1 MYWRNTSVNQTASDN
16 ISYNVLIIDNDQNL
30 ARVLLET
37 CAHRGIRGTVA
48 ADKKTALDYLNQN
61 GWNMVFINRKFAG
74 NSSQTGNLQLLC
86 RIKAD
91 RPELPVIMISEA
103 DSAQTAV
110 SAIRAGCAEF
120 LVKPVTAKD
129 AENILDTYLP
139 NHKTQTMA
147 CAHDGTRCL
156 YNIIGAS
163 AGLAQL
169 VTLAKKVAPTSA
181 PVLITGESGTGKE
194 LIAQLIHNESQ
205 RSHAPFVK
213 LNCASLSDSLLESE
227 LFGHE
232 KGAFT
237 GAVVQ
242 HKGRFERAHGG
253 TLLLDEITETR
264 PAFQA
269 QLLRVLEQM
278 DFERVGGT
286 ENININVRVIST
298 TNKDIL
304 REVDKGRFRA
314 DLYYRLAA
322 IKLIVPALRDR
333 KEDLPLLVWHFVNQF
348 AHEAKRRI
356 TSISPA
362 MLEVFEKYHW
372 PGNIRQL
379 RNVLRTSIILGS
391 GQTLSLTDISWL
403 LDELQP
409 RCGADNLDP
418 SRLAGTTLEELE
430 QKAILTTLH
439 HTNGN
444 RTKAAKVLGI
454 SDRTLR
460 DKVKRYRKHRTPA
473 TDMLNT
479 KTS

>member
-1 MYWRNTSVNQTASDN
+1 MYWRNTSVSQTVSDN
-16 ISYNVLIIDNDQNL
+16 ISYNVLVIDNDQNL

-48 ADKKTALDYLNQN
+48 ADKKTALEYLDRND
-61 GWNMVFINRKFAG
+61 WNMVFVNHKFAG
-74 NSSQTGNLQLLC
+74 NPTQAGNLQLLC

-91 RPELPVIMISEA
+91 HPELPVVIIS
-103 DSAQTAV
+103 DSNSARTAV

-147 CAHDGTRCL
+147 CAHDPTGCL
-156 YNIIGAS
+156 YNIVGAS
-163 AGLAQL
+163 PSLAKT

-205 RSHAPFVK
+205 RSRAPFIRV
-213 LNCASLSDSLLESE
+213 NCASLSNSLLASE

-253 TLLLDEITETR
+253 TLLLDEIIETR
-264 PAFQA
+264 PGFQA
-269 QLLRVLEQM
+269 HLLRVLEQM

-286 ENININVRVIST
+286 ENVNVNVRVIST
-298 TNKDIL
+298 TNKNIL
-304 REVDKGRFRA
+304 SEVDKGRLRA

-322 IKLIVPALRDR
+322 IKLVVPPLRDR
-333 KEDLPLLVWHFVNQF
+333 KEDLSLLIWHFVNQF
-348 AHEAKRRI
+348 AHEARRRI
-356 TSISPA
+356 TSIDPV
-362 MLEVFEKYHW
+362 MLAVFEKYHW

-379 RNVLRTSIILGS
+379 RNVLRTSMILGS
-391 GQTLSLTDISWL
+391 GRTLSLTDISWL

-409 RCGADNLDP
+409 RCGADSLDL
-418 SRLAGTTLEELE
+418 SRLAGATLEELE
-430 QKAILTTLH
+430 QKAILATLRR
-439 HTNGN
+439 TDGN
-444 RTKAAKVLGI
+444 QTKAAKVLGI

-460 DKVKRYRKHRTPA
+460 DKVKRYRSQGRLQLTV
-473 TDMLNT
+473 
-479 KTS
+479 

>member
-1 MYWRNTSVNQTASDN
+1 VSRTVPDNT
-16 ISYNVLIIDNDQNL
+16 SYNVLIIDNDQNV

-37 CAHRGIRGTVA
+37 FAKRGIRGTVA
-48 ADKKTALDYLNQN
+48 PEKRTALAYLDQN
-61 GWNMVFINRKFAG
+61 HWNMVFAGHKFAATDLG
-74 NSSQTGNLQLLC
+74 DGRLLH

-91 RPELPVIMISEA
+91 CPELPVIMMSEA
-103 DSAQTAV
+103 DSAQTALD
-110 SAIRAGCAEF
+110 AIRAGYADF
-120 LVKPVTAKD
+120 LVKPVTAKQT
-129 AENILDTYLP
+129 ENILDIYLP

-147 CAHDGTRCL
+147 AAHNGAKCL

-163 AGLAQL
+163 SPLAQA
-169 VTLAKKVAPTSA
+169 VTLAQKVAPTSV

-205 RSHAPFVK
+205 RANAPFVK
-213 LNCASLSDSLLESE
+213 VNCASLSDSLLESE

-237 GAVVQ
+237 GAAGR
-242 HKGRFERAHGG
+242 HRGRFERAHGG

-264 PAFQA
+264 PAFQT

-286 ENININVRVIST
+286 ESINVNVRVISI

-304 REVDKGRFRA
+304 REVEKGRVRS
-314 DLYYRLAA
+314 DLYYRIAGVR
-322 IKLIVPALRDR
+322 LIVPPLRDR
-333 KEDLPLLVWHFVNQF
+333 KEDLPLLIWHFVNQF
-348 AHEAKRRI
+348 AHEAKRPI
-356 TSISPA
+356 TSIDPV
-362 MLEVFEKYHW
+362 MLDVFEKYHW

-391 GQTLSLTDISWL
+391 GPTLSLTDISWL
-403 LDELQP
+403 LDELLPTCQT
-409 RCGADNLDP
+409 RNLELTSP
-418 SRLAGTTLEELE
+418 AGSTLAQLEE
-430 QKAILTTLH
+430 QAILSTLR
-439 HTNGN
+439 HTGGN

-460 DKVKRYRKHRTPA
+460 DKMKRYRSSKELQLTGPAQTP
-473 TDMLNT
+473 TR
-479 KTS
+479 KFGEQ

>member
-1 MYWRNTSVNQTASDN
+1 VIRTVSEN
-16 ISYNVLIIDNDQNL
+16 ISYNVLIIDNDPGT

-37 CAHRGIRGTVA
+37 FAHKGIRGTVA
-48 ADKKTALDYLNQN
+48 TDKKTAAEYLNQN
-61 GWNMVFINRKFAG
+61 YWHMVFASHKSAAFGANPTDNVR
-74 NSSQTGNLQLLC
+74 LLR

-91 RPELPVIMISEA
+91 RPELPVIMISDN
-103 DSAQTAV
+103 DSARTALD
-110 SAIRAGCAEF
+110 AIRAGYAEF
-120 LVKPVTAKD
+120 LLKPLTPEHI
-129 AENILDTYLP
+129 ENILDIYLP
-139 NHKTQTMA
+139 NHKTQA
-147 CAHDGTRCL
+147 IAAVGDGTKCL

-163 AGLAQL
+163 PALAQT
-169 VTLAKKVAPTSA
+169 VTLARKVAPTSA

-205 RSHAPFVK
+205 RAHAPFVK
-213 LNCASLSDSLLESE
+213 VNCASLSDSLLESE

-237 GAVVQ
+237 GAAAL

-269 QLLRVLEQM
+269 QLLRVLDQM

-286 ENININVRVIST
+286 ESINVNVRVIST

-304 REVDKGRFRA
+304 REVEKGRLRA
-314 DLYYRLAA
+314 DLYYRIAG
-322 IKLIVPALRDR
+322 IRLIVPPLRQR
-333 KEDLPLLVWHFVNQF
+333 KEDLPLLIWHFVNQF
-348 AHEAKRRI
+348 AHEAKRPI
-356 TSISPA
+356 TSIDPA
-362 MLEVFEKYHW
+362 MLDVFAKYHW

-391 GQTLSLTDISWL
+391 GSTLTLTDISWL

-409 RCGADNLDP
+409 PSGARNLDP
-418 SRLAGTTLEELE
+418 SSLVGSTLEQLE
-430 QKAILTTLH
+430 ERAILTTLS
-439 HTNGN
+439 HTGGN

-460 DKVKRYRKHRTPA
+460 DKMKRYHSRSQLQLT
-473 TDMLNT
+473 
-479 KTS
+479 